1 MVVLFD
7 LKCFIII
14 FSFISSSSVTCY
26 NIDSRSHIRWYKLN
40 QKYTFP
46 TQCFSTTNSK
56 RFIQLSLSSSSSSSS
71 PEYIDTASDPSLSAY
86 ASSSSAMPYFPLTI
100 EEMAYDASYYIKIA
114 LMNRYTRIRIDTRMK
129 IIEKDRHSVRWLILL
144 AKSMLDSE
152 ITQICLFVDEVY
164 IELCRVII
172 AEIKMQN
179 IINVCGM
186 SGKIVS
192 STCNDKMF
200 IVFRPNN
207 MICRLQEVSKIGRSQ
222 SRRIGIDDYI

>member
-1 MVVLFD
+1 MIVFD
-7 LKCFIII
+7 LKCFIIVFTFI
-14 FSFISSSSVTCY
+14 LYSFVTCF
-26 NIDSRSHIRWYKLN
+26 NIDSRSHMRWYKMN
-40 QKYTFP
+40 QKYTIPNQF
-46 TQCFSTTNSK
+46 FSTSNSK
-56 RFIQLSLSSSSSSSS
+56 RFIHLSLSSSSPSSSS
-71 PEYIDTASDPSLSAY
+71 SSNPEYIDTEGDPSLTAY
-86 ASSSSAMPYFPLTI
+86 TSSSSAMPYFPLTI

-129 IIEKDRHSVRWLILL
+129 IIEKDRHSIRWLILL

-164 IELCRVII
+164 IELCHVII

-192 STCNDKMF
+192 GACNDKMF
-200 IVFRPNN
+200 MVFRPNN
-207 MICRLQEVSKIGRSQ
+207 MICRLQEVSEIDSSQ
-222 SRRIGIDDYI
+222 S